1 MGDHAAT
8 GRALVVKP
16 IAARW
21 GVSRHR
27 APDRASIALLA
38 AVALLAYT
46 GAVALAGYGL
56 LPRRA
61 GTTWLPAFA
70 PLALTSADAPF
81 GPSLP
86 APTRLRIA
94 KIGVDSALRS
104 LHLDAEGALQAPAD
118 FGEAG
123 WYADGTIP
131 GDPGPAVIAGHVD
144 SKFGRAVFYR
154 LKELRPG
161 DVVEVRRASA
171 WVGFRVTRVDRY
183 AKDRF
188 PTAEVYGPTPDAQL
202 RLITC
207 GGAFDRSVKSY
218 VDNLVVYAVA
228 DANPS
233 AGVTVERRIGG

>member
-1 MGDHAAT
+1 M
-8 GRALVVKP
+8 VKP
-16 IAARW
+16 IVRRE
-21 GVSRHR
+21 VLRHR
-27 APDRASIALLA
+27 APERSSIAMLA

-70 PLALTSADAPF
+70 PLVLTPGDTPARP
-81 GPSLP
+81 PLP
-86 APTRLRIA
+86 APSRVRIM
-94 KIGVDSALRS
+94 KIGVDSALQS
-104 LHLDAEGALQAPAD
+104 LHLDAQGALQAPTD
-118 FGEAG
+118 FGRAG

-161 DVVEVRRASA
+161 DVIEVGRATTWIA
-171 WVGFRVTRVDRY
+171 FRVTQVGRY

-207 GGAFDRSVKSY
+207 GGTFDRSVKSY
-218 VDNLVVYAVA
+218 MDNLVVYAAA
-228 DANPS
+228 DIDSQRALP
-233 AGVTVERRIGG
+233 